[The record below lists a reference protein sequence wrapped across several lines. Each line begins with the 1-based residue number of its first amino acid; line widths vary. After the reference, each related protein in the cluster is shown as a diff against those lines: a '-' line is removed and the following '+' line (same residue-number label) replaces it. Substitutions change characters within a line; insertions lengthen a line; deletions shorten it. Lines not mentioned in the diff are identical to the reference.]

1 MRRADEC
8 GYLQARSGS
17 QAHPFALF
25 DHQHHT
31 QSSGKIY
38 NPVFSFLATSLMR
51 MGTYGPRSPRYR
63 KIVMKWCFLVERGR
77 GFKNLEDRHP
87 FDHAVEFGRGDVC
100 LELTEDQY
108 RNLLKK

>member
-1 MRRADEC
+1 
-8 GYLQARSGS
+8 
-17 QAHPFALF
+17 
-25 DHQHHT
+25 
-31 QSSGKIY
+31 
-38 NPVFSFLATSLMR
+38 
-51 MGTYGPRSPRYR
+51 
-63 KIVMKWCFLVERGR
+63 MKWCFLVERGR